1 MRLTAQAWLLGK
13 QVRHHPSSHYDAR
26 PEGMAIDVLVVHG
39 ISLPPN
45 QFGGNYIDALFSGT
59 LEPNIHPYFAD
70 IVNSRVSAHALIRR
84 TGEIVQYV
92 SFLDRAWHAGVS
104 QFQGRERCND
114 FSIGIELEGCESIP
128 YEPIQYLRLAALIR
142 VVQARWPA
150 ITADHIVGHCDIAP
164 TRKTDPWASFDWGYL
179 RQLLSI

>member
-13 QVRHHPSSHYDAR
+13 HIRHHPSSHYDTR
-26 PEGMAIDVLVVHG
+26 PEGMEIGVLVVHG

-45 QFGGNYIDALFSGT
+45 QFGGNYIDALFSGS
-59 LEPNIHPYFAD
+59 LDSNIHPYFAG
-70 IVNSRVSAHALIRR
+70 IVNSRVSAHAMIRR
-84 TGEIVQYV
+84 DGEIVQYV
-92 SFLDRAWHAGVS
+92 SFLDRAWHAGFS

-114 FSIGIELEGCESIP
+114 FSIGIELEGCETIP
-128 YEPIQYLRLAALIR
+128 YEPIQYLRLAALIH

-164 TRKTDPWASFDWGYL
+164 TRKTDPWASFDWAYL
-179 RQLLSI
+179 RQLLTD